1 MNKRGLRKIIVLLV
15 MAGVVWAIVG
25 CTAVSPTTAAISPQ
39 QQQAADNAVNWLI
52 SNHQNDDGG
61 FSDFSMGANQAA
73 SGASGT
79 LDTVLAMTAAGH
91 DPAEGSSNPV
101 SYLQD
106 NPSVIADFASIG
118 GGPAG
123 KAILALAAADQ
134 NPRDFMGYNFVISL
148 TAQISPT
155 GQYNAVTA
163 YDQSLALLAL
173 AAVDEPASDTAVQWL
188 KDQQA
193 DNGSW
198 DDGYGTADNPDAT
211 SMAVM
216 ALVAQGE
223 PVDSV
228 ALTQATA
235 FLADA
240 QLDSGGWEYSTGFG
254 ENANSTALAVQALSA
269 LGEDFANRES
279 AWAQGENA
287 PLTALL
293 NWQNSTGAFQADFGE
308 GPFDDFFTTVQSI
321 PATVGKAYPLP

>member
-15 MAGVVWAIVG
+15 MAGAFWAIAG
-25 CTAVSPTTAAISPQ
+25 CTAVSPTAATISPE

-61 FSDFSMGANQAA
+61 FSDFSMGANQAP

-91 DPAEGSSNPV
+91 DPAESSSSPV

-123 KAILALAAADQ
+123 KTILALTTADQ
-134 NPRDFMGYNFVISL
+134 DPRDFMGYNFVISL

-198 DDGYGTADNPDAT
+198 DDGYGTDANTDAT

-223 PVDSV
+223 PVDSAV
-228 ALTQATA
+228 LSQAAA

-240 QLDSGGWEYSTGFG
+240 QLDSGGWEYGTGFG

-269 LGEDFANRES
+269 LGEDFAS
-279 AWAQGENA
+279 PDGDWAQGENT

-293 NWQNSTGAFQADFGE
+293 KWQSSTGAFQNDFGD
-308 GPFDDFFTTVQSI
+308 GPFDDFFTTVQAV
-321 PATVGKAYPLP
+321 PAVMGKAYPLP